1 VTELAEEKAI
11 ALAAGMVK
19 LLDALQVDRPS
30 AWSKS
35 FEGLSPLDL
44 HVLAFVEAKPDVILK
59 EIKDCLD
66 VPNSTLTGIVDR
78 LENKGLVERVISS
91 RDRRSF
97 GLKLTGAGRAIRAE
111 QRHVRRKAADRM
123 LEALD
128 SDAEREAFVAMM
140 VKISHRLQTGE

>member
-1 VTELAEEKAI
+1 MAEEKADV
-11 ALAAGMVK
+11 LASGMVR
-19 LLDALQVDRPS
+19 LLEALQVDRPA

-44 HVLAFVEAKPDVILK
+44 HVLAIVEAKPDVILR
-59 EIKDCLD
+59 EIKEYLD

-78 LENKGLVERVISS
+78 LEKKGLAGRIISS

-97 GLKLTGAGRAIRAE
+97 GLKLTGKGRALRAE
-111 QRHVRRKAADRM
+111 QRQVRRTAADRM
-123 LEALD
+123 LTALD

-140 VKISHRLQTGE
+140 VKISHKLQKEE